1 VKNKTLNVVHVV
13 RAIQTG
19 GLETLVLE
27 MCLQM
32 QRLQGVDV
40 HVCALQPGDEL
51 EHWER
56 YLGIPK
62 TLIAPSA
69 DNSRLASISALV
81 RLFRRKRP
89 DVVHLHNFLSHL
101 NGGLAAR
108 LVGVPAVVTT
118 KHGAG
123 KPRVYG
129 SRRVAGWCWR
139 LSHVVV
145 AVSADVQQGF
155 QAFYDFP
162 PGRTRLILNG
172 IDTNRFRPV
181 EGDREELR
189 RRVVGLSGSP
199 MLGTVCRLV
208 SDKGIRT
215 LLTAFATIVAQA
227 PRATLV
233 IVGNG
238 EDRAGLEQETAR
250 LGLRDRVAFLGNR
263 GDVDAIYPLLDIYV
277 QPSYTEGISLTML
290 EACSCA
296 LPVVATAVGGNPEI
310 VLEGQT
316 GNLVPPRDAPA
327 LASAILAQWNAPE
340 VARAMGQSARRR
352 VAECFSI
359 ERTVRD
365 YVELYHDIQ
374 TARAPE
380 SQRG

>member
-1 VKNKTLNVVHVV
+1 MANKVLTVVHVL

-27 MCLQM
+27 MCLKM

-40 HVCALQPGDEL
+40 HLCALQPGDEL
-51 EHWER
+51 EHWDR
-56 YLGIPK
+56 YLGIPR
-62 TLIAPSA
+62 TLIAASERNGP
-69 DNSRLASISALV
+69 LASISSLA

-101 NGGLAAR
+101 RGGVAAR

-118 KHGAG
+118 KHGADW
-123 KPRVYG
+123 PRVYG
-129 SRRVAGWCWR
+129 SRRLAGWCWR

-155 QAFYDFP
+155 QAFYGFP
-162 PGRTRLILNG
+162 PKRTRLILNG
-172 IDTNRFRPV
+172 IDTDRFLPV
-181 EGDREELR
+181 EGDREEKR
-189 RRVVGLSGSP
+189 RRVVGVSGSP

-208 SDKGIRT
+208 SGKGIQT
-215 LLTAFATIVAQA
+215 LLTAFATVVAQA

-233 IVGNG
+233 IVGDG
-238 EDRAGLEQETAR
+238 PDRASLEQETSR
-250 LGLRDRVAFLGNR
+250 RSLRDRVVFLGNR

-277 QPSYTEGISLTML
+277 QPSYAEGISLTML

-310 VLEGQT
+310 VLQGQT
-316 GNLVPPRDAPA
+316 GTLVPARDARA
-327 LASAILAQWNAPE
+327 LASAILAQWEAPE
-340 VARAMGQSARRR
+340 ASRSMGQSARRR
-352 VAECFSI
+352 VVKCFSLD
-359 ERTVRD
+359 RMVQD
-365 YVELYHDIQ
+365 YVGLYHDIQ
-374 TARAPE
+374 AARAPA

>member
-1 VKNKTLNVVHVV
+1 VNNRALNVVHVV

-32 QRLQGVDV
+32 QRLPGMEV

-51 EHWER
+51 EHWDR
-56 YLGIPK
+56 YLGIPR
-62 TLIAPSA
+62 TVISA
-69 DNSRLASISALV
+69 SERNSQLASISALA

-89 DVVHLHNFLSHL
+89 DVVHLHNFLSHV

-123 KPRVYG
+123 WPLVHG
-129 SRRVAGWCWR
+129 SSRVAGWCWR

-155 QAFYDFP
+155 QAFYGFP

-181 EGDREELR
+181 EGDREEQR
-189 RRVVGLSGSP
+189 RRIVGLSGSP
-199 MLGTVCRLV
+199 LLGTVCRLV
-208 SDKGIRT
+208 DGKGIRT
-215 LLTAFATIVAQA
+215 LLTAFATVAAQA
-227 PRATLV
+227 PRAALV
-233 IVGNG
+233 IVGDG
-238 EDRAGLEQETAR
+238 EDRGSLEQETSR

-263 GDVDAIYPLLDIYV
+263 ADVEAIYPLLDIYV
-277 QPSYTEGISLTML
+277 QPSYAEGISLTML

-296 LPVVATAVGGNPEI
+296 LPVVATTVGGNPEI
-310 VLEGQT
+310 VSEGQN
-316 GNLVPPRDAPA
+316 GYLVPPRDAPA
-327 LASAILAQWNAPE
+327 LASAILAQWKAPE
-340 VARAMGQSARRR
+340 VARAMGESARRR
-352 VAECFSI
+352 VVECFSI
-359 ERTVRD
+359 ERMVQN
-365 YVELYHDIQ
+365 YVELYRDIQ
-374 TARAPE
+374 AARG
-380 SQRG
+380 SRR